1 MPSGRSLAIDVGE
14 RRLGIAVSDEEG
26 RLASPL
32 MVLERYG
39 GDRDFLRIAELGS
52 QEGISRVVVGLPRTL
67 AGEIGPQARR
77 VQRWGERL
85 RAHLAVPV
93 VYWDER
99 YSTAEAARR
108 LGPTNQRRA
117 RRRSAGVGLDA
128 AAAAVI
134 LQDYLDSEA

>member
-1 MPSGRSLAIDVGE
+1 MPGGRSLAIDVGE
-14 RRLGIAVSDEEG
+14 RRLGIAVSDGEG

-32 MVLERYG
+32 MVLERRG
-39 GDRDFLRIAELGS
+39 GERDFLRIAEVGTR
-52 QEGISRVVVGLPRTL
+52 EGIVRVVVGLPRTL

-85 RAHLAVPV
+85 RTYLAVPLL
-93 VYWDER
+93 YWDER

-108 LGPTNQRRA
+108 LGPPNQRRG
-117 RRRSAGVGLDA
+117 RRRSGGAGLDA

-134 LQDYLDSEA
+134 LQDYLDTEA